1 MTTSTW
7 PFQVLSHRNMD
18 VDGRHLSYNYEIE
31 PDCVVSLT
39 IGVYIRHHKMVIH
52 FYSDILM
59 YLLCFLIVYSINN
72 IVMFLYL
79 IYT

>member
-1 MTTSTW
+1 
-7 PFQVLSHRNMD
+7 MD

-31 PDCVVSLT
+31 PDCVLSLT

-59 YLLCFLIVYSINN
+59 YSLMTSPDPDIHPVKL
-72 IVMFLYL
+72 
-79 IYT
+79 